1 MLGTKSLQ
9 SLQTPT
15 SQLLKATSH
24 LQKVDLFNIKLQHQ
38 PINDYHSIIKYKPL
52 VVKKEQNWRQCI
64 MSIHSSPQNLIKKP
78 KKNTMITKK
87 KPQLLYSSIKE
98 NLWKQ
103 KEKEKKH
110 LNISRGVD
118 YTTIALFCLNFFFL
132 GSWLLSLPSTLD
144 WLNLKVL
151 ATFSVEKETPFW
163 PLCLSLS
170 LILLLVLR
178 LNSSAVEQETNRGLK
193 TRWMKLDMLSTGR
206 SGPS

>member
-1 MLGTKSLQ
+1 MYHEYPFQSPKSNQ
-9 SLQTPT
+9 
-15 SQLLKATSH
+15 
-24 LQKVDLFNIKLQHQ
+24 
-38 PINDYHSIIKYKPL
+38 
-52 VVKKEQNWRQCI
+52 E
-64 MSIHSSPQNLIKKP
+64 
-78 KKNTMITKK
+78 TKK
-87 KPQLLYSSIKE
+87 KTQWSQKKKTTSIVFLHKRE
-98 NLWKQ
+98 PLKT
-103 KEKEKKH
+103 KGKRKKY

-132 GSWLLSLPSTLD
+132 GSWLLSLPSALD

-170 LILLLVLR
+170 LLLLLVLR

>member
-1 MLGTKSLQ
+1 
-9 SLQTPT
+9 
-15 SQLLKATSH
+15 
-24 LQKVDLFNIKLQHQ
+24 
-38 PINDYHSIIKYKPL
+38 
-52 VVKKEQNWRQCI
+52 
-64 MSIHSSPQNLIKKP
+64 
-78 KKNTMITKK
+78 MITKK
-87 KPQLLYSSIKE
+87 ATIIVFLHKREPLKT
-98 NLWKQ
+98 
-103 KEKEKKH
+103 KEKRKKKY

-132 GSWLLSLPSTLD
+132 GSWLLSLPSALD

-170 LILLLVLR
+170 LLLLLVLR

-206 SGPS
+206 SRPS

>member
-15 SQLLKATSH
+15 SQSLKATSH
-24 LQKVDLFNIKLQHQ
+24 LQKVALFNIKLQHQ

-64 MSIHSSPQNLIKKP
+64 MSIHSSPQNL
-78 KKNTMITKK
+78 
-87 KPQLLYSSIKE
+87 
-98 NLWKQ
+98 
-103 KEKEKKH
+103 
-110 LNISRGVD
+110 NISRGVD

-132 GSWLLSLPSTLD
+132 GSWLLSLPSALD

-170 LILLLVLR
+170 LLLLLVLR

-206 SGPS
+206 SRPS

>member
-15 SQLLKATSH
+15 SQSLKATSH
-24 LQKVDLFNIKLQHQ
+24 LPKVALFNIKLQHQ

-78 KKNTMITKK
+78 KKKNTMITKK
-87 KPQLLYSSIKE
+87 TTSIVFLHKRE
-98 NLWKQ
+98 PLKT
-103 KEKEKKH
+103 KGKRKKY

-118 YTTIALFCLNFFFL
+118 YITIAFFCLNFFFL
-132 GSWLLSLPSTLD
+132 GSWLLSLPSALD

-170 LILLLVLR
+170 LLLLLV
-178 LNSSAVEQETNRGLK
+178 
-193 TRWMKLDMLSTGR
+193 
-206 SGPS
+206 